1 LYGLLHKLYRERLT
15 QVEVEP
21 ENIFAGVER
30 LAVGEADDEG
40 EWLAT
45 TQDGRLGLSVY
56 QLVTDCSML
65 SGVVLGIKVDF
76 VYGKD
81 TFTWFWYR
89 RN

>member
-1 LYGLLHKLYRERLT
+1 MLLRKLYRERLT

-65 SGVVLGIKVDF
+65 SGVVFGIKVDF

-81 TFTWFWYR
+81 TFTRFRYR